1 MTDCHSSQIERR
13 YEFATKIA
21 RQAGDLTLGLFRT
34 NRLEIEHKADGTPV
48 TVADRQ
54 AEQLLREQI
63 AREFPDDALL
73 GEEFGE
79 SPGSSGFQ
87 WILDPID
94 GTKSFVSGVP
104 LYTTLVAV
112 LFEKNPQIGVIYAPA
127 AGEMVHA
134 QVGKGC
140 WHVVSSEEA
149 QPARVSAVNKL
160 SEAVFVTTEVRSF
173 TAERKTDARNVYDR
187 LEAECRVTR
196 TWGDGFG
203 YLLVATGRAE
213 VMIDP
218 CLSVWDAAAMQPVI
232 EEAGGRFFD
241 WQGRPSIDHGDAVAT
256 NAPLAESVLAI
267 LYESSC

>member
-13 YEFATKIA
+13 YELATKIA
-21 RQAGDLTLGLFRT
+21 RQAGDLTLGRFRS
-34 NRLEIEHKADGTPV
+34 NDLQVEHKTDGSPV
-48 TVADRQ
+48 TIADRQ

-112 LFEKNPQIGVIYAPA
+112 LYEKQPQIGVIYAPA

-134 QVGKGC
+134 LVGKGC
-140 WHVVSSEEA
+140 WHVVGSEEA
-149 QPARVSAVNKL
+149 LPARVSTVGKL
-160 SEAVFVTTEVRSF
+160 DEAVFVTTEVRSF
-173 TAERKTDARNVYDR
+173 TAERTADGREVYNR
-187 LEAECRVTR
+187 LETACRVTR

-218 CLSVWDAAAMQPVI
+218 CLSLWDAAAMQPII

-241 WQGRPSIDHGDAVAT
+241 WQGQPSIDHGDAVAT
-256 NAPLAESVLAI
+256 NALLAESVLAI
-267 LYESSC
+267 TREFST